1 MGQGPDTLNLREGKV
16 ENRFELTCIG
26 KEFLNR
32 TYISQT
38 FITII
43 NKWGFM
49 KIETF
54 ISKGHHHLSNA
65 AAYRMG
71 EVFNSYISDR
81 SLISR
86 LYNKLKK
93 PNKIKNHY

>member
-16 ENRFELTCIG
+16 ENRFAFTYVG

-32 TYISQT
+32 RYISQT

-49 KIETF
+49 KI
-54 ISKGHHHLSNA
+54 
-65 AAYRMG
+65 
-71 EVFNSYISDR
+71 
-81 SLISR
+81 
-86 LYNKLKK
+86 
-93 PNKIKNHY
+93 